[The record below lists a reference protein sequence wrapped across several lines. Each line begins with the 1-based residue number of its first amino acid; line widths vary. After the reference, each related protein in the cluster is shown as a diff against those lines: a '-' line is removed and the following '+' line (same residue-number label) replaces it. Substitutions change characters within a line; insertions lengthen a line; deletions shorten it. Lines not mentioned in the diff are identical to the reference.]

1 MNPPAPILHDF
12 MNLWQVKKQITVDE
26 ALPTMVDLLLPK
38 QQVEEH
44 IIPHLSA
51 QSRDILGSRR
61 RTRKVDIPV
70 YDDDIGEGFEG
81 STELELEKSG
91 GEYFLA
97 NWTHVIMR
105 RRAMRGRQ
113 IQAGDYLVGP
123 GTGNFQGDEV
133 NQVLK
138 IPIGVKE
145 VDDRSIG
152 TSMELENIQF
162 KPGYN
167 VLRTLDEE
175 QQATGGSNHPSTNK
189 ELWKSMWKLG
199 VPPKTRNLL
208 PAQANWFKKVE

>member
-1 MNPPAPILHDF
+1 MNPILHDF
-12 MNLWQVKKQITVDE
+12 MNLWQVKKQITLDE

-51 QSRDILGSRR
+51 QSRDILRSRR
-61 RTRKVDIPV
+61 RTKKVDIPV

-113 IQAGDYLVGP
+113 IQAGDYLVM
-123 GTGNFQGDEV
+123 NFRSDGKFHISIEKGFWSNVRNLSSMREGQIFFLMKLGRGSNKIFSEKSSR
-133 NQVLK
+133 K
-138 IPIGVKE
+138 IPIFFLNS
-145 VDDRSIG
+145 DS
-152 TSMELENIQF
+152 S
-162 KPGYN
+162 
-167 VLRTLDEE
+167 
-175 QQATGGSNHPSTNK
+175 S
-189 ELWKSMWKLG
+189 
-199 VPPKTRNLL
+199 
-208 PAQANWFKKVE
+208 

>member
-113 IQAGDYLVGP
+113 IQAGDYLVM
-123 GTGNFQGDEV
+123 NF
-133 NQVLK
+133 
-138 IPIGVKE
+138 
-145 VDDRSIG
+145 RSDGKFHISIEKG
-152 TSMELENIQF
+152 F
-162 KPGYN
+162 
-167 VLRTLDEE
+167 
-175 QQATGGSNHPSTNK
+175 
-189 ELWKSMWKLG
+189 
-199 VPPKTRNLL
+199 
-208 PAQANWFKKVE
+208 

>member
-12 MNLWQVKKQITVDE
+12 MNLWQVKKQITLDE

-51 QSRDILGSRR
+51 QSRDILRSRR
-61 RTRKVDIPV
+61 RTKKVDIPV

-113 IQAGDYLVGP
+113 IQAGDYLVM
-123 GTGNFQGDEV
+123 NF
-133 NQVLK
+133 
-138 IPIGVKE
+138 
-145 VDDRSIG
+145 RSDG
-152 TSMELENIQF
+152 
-162 KPGYN
+162 K
-167 VLRTLDEE
+167 TLDGE
-175 QQATGGSNHPSTNK
+175 QQATGSSNHPSTNK
-189 ELWKSMWKLG
+189 ELWKSVWKLG
-199 VPPKTRNLL
+199 VQPKIKNFRWRSTRNLL
-208 PAQANWFKKVE
+208 PAQANLFKKVVTHSICRICENYAKETGSRE

>member
-199 VPPKTRNLL
+199 VPPKTRNQIGLRR
-208 PAQANWFKKVE
+208 

>member
-1 MNPPAPILHDF
+1 MNTPAPILHDF
-12 MNLWQVKKQITVDE
+12 MNLWQVKKQIAVDE

-61 RTRKVDIPV
+61 RTKKVDIPV
-70 YDDDIGEGFEG
+70 YDDDVGEGFEG

-97 NWTHVIMR
+97 NWTHVVMR

-113 IQAGDYLVGP
+113 IQAGDYLGA
-123 GTGNFQGDEV
+123 EV

-152 TSMELENIQF
+152 TSIELENIQF

-167 VLRTLDEE
+167 VLRSLDEE
-175 QQATGGSNHPSTNK
+175 QQATGGPNHRSTNK
-189 ELWKSMWKLG
+189 ELWKKYVEAGSSAKNEA
-199 VPPKTRNLL
+199 NL
-208 PAQANWFKKVE
+208 FKKVE